1 VHRSIVIVSSSN
13 ATAASLNRGE
23 YCVSKAGL
31 AMVTKLFALRLAPLG
46 IGVYEIRPGIIRTE
60 MTAPSRERYDAFFA
74 ADGTPMPRWGEPEE
88 VAKAVVACAAGE
100 LPYTA
105 GQPIAVDGGLTL
117 SRF

>member
-1 VHRSIVIVSSSN
+1 M
-13 ATAASLNRGE
+13 
-23 YCVSKAGL
+23 GL
-31 AMVTKLFALRLAPLG
+31 AMKPLKPFSRVSLIAVDAIAFAVIRAGIAKVVRTQSVRANVVVPGVIDTTMVRLMDDPEAGRAWLDARVPMARLG
-46 IGVYEIRPGIIRTE
+46 R
-60 MTAPSRERYDAFFA
+60 
-74 ADGTPMPRWGEPEE
+74 PEE